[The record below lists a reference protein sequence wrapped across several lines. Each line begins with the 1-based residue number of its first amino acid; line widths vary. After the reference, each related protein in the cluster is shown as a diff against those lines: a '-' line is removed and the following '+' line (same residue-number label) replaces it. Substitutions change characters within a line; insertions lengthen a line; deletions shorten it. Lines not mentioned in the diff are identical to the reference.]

1 MAAEFCEGTVR
12 LLQTGLENLP
22 KFYSLERLRQSLD
35 NRTPV
40 GERFV
45 LRPGPSDLRQMHH
58 VFPLYAHKIGTPP

>member
-1 MAAEFCEGTVR
+1 MVLGEVGSCATDRDSTVAAEFCDGTVR

-40 GERFV
+40 GERSV
-45 LRPGPSDLRQMHH
+45 L
-58 VFPLYAHKIGTPP
+58 